1 MKTLRPAGVRGS
13 LTPSLA
19 STKNIFHHLLRQ
31 SFETIFQEI
40 NMNLRAKLPN
50 LFSIYTLQ
58 SEAGDDASLG
68 RGALRPYRR
77 SDCVKA
83 VKHRF
88 SPFPSLYL
96 LPSSFIMHPSISHR
110 LVSPPPLPSP
120 LPASSVVDVLS
131 YLLLSVAPPSLLCG
145 NATLFAAEK
154 Q

>member
-31 SFETIFQEI
+31 SLKAIFQEI
-40 NMNLRAKLPN
+40 NMNLCAKLPN

-58 SEAGDDASLG
+58 SEAGDDASLE
-68 RGALRPYRR
+68 RGAVRPYRR

-96 LPSSFIMHPSISHR
+96 LPSCFVMHPSISHR
-110 LVSPPPLPSP
+110 LVSAPSLLSP
-120 LPASSVVDVLS
+120 LPARSVVDVLS
-131 YLLLSVAPPSLLCG
+131 YLLLSAALPSLLCG
-145 NATLFAAEK
+145 NPTPFAAEK